1 MEFKLKNKGVEIF
14 QINDDVIYEEMD
26 GQGYFFVSSTDK
38 IIIMNESSYFLW
50 QVIQDHSRKS
60 LELTIEEM
68 VNMLQEKFDVSGMP
82 VETLRNDIELALF
95 HFVNEDFLRAVS
107 PNAL

>member
-1 MEFKLKNKGVEIF
+1 MEIKLKNKDVEIF
-14 QINDDVIYEEMD
+14 QINDDVVYEEMD
-26 GQGYFFVSSTDK
+26 GQGYFFVPSTDK

-68 VNMLQEKFDVSGMP
+68 VNMLQEKFDVSG
-82 VETLRNDIELALF
+82 TLADTLKNDIELALF
-95 HFVNEDFLRAVS
+95 HFVNEDFLKVVS

>member
-1 MEFKLKNKGVEIF
+1 MEIKLNNKGVETF
-14 QINDDVIYEEMD
+14 HINDDVMYEEMD

-60 LELTIEEM
+60 QELAVEEM
-68 VNMLQEKFDVSGMP
+68 VNMLQEKFDVSGIP
-82 VETLRNDIELALF
+82 VDALRNDIELALF
-95 HFVNEDFLRAVS
+95 HFVNEDFLRVVS
-107 PNAL
+107 PNVL

>member
-1 MEFKLKNKGVEIF
+1 MEIKLKNKGVEIF

-50 QVIQDHSRKS
+50 RVIQDRSRDS
-60 LELTIEEM
+60 QELTVEEM
-68 VNMLQEKFDVSGMP
+68 VNMLQEKFDVSGIP

-95 HFVNEDFLRAVS
+95 HFVNEDFLRVVS
-107 PNAL
+107 PNVL